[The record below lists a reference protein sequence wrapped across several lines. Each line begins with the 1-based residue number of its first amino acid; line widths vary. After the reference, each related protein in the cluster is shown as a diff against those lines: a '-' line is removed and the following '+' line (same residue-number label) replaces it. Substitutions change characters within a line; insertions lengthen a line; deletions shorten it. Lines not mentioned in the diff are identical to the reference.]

1 MKQKLT
7 IIFGNL
13 DLVFINMASVNRY
26 KNTKPKYLTKG
37 VVSTGIGSRF
47 ANDNN
52 PINPI
57 RRLDITC
64 ATKQER

>member
-1 MKQKLT
+1 MKQKLI

-13 DLVFINMASVNRY
+13 GLVFINMASVNRY
-26 KNTKPKYLTKG
+26 KNTKPPYLTKG
-37 VVSTGIGSRF
+37 VISTGIGSRF
-47 ANDNN
+47 VNDNN
-52 PINPI
+52 PTNPI